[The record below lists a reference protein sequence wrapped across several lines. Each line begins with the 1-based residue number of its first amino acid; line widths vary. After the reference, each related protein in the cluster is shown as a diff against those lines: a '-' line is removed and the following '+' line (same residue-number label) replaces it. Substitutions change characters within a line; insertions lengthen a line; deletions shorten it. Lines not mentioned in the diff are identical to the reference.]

1 MGSSTAAFATPST
14 VRGSGSSSHGAGCS
28 PNTPHAQQTSQ
39 ENSSCVRDFEFDVLE
54 DTLEPLV
61 TEFLDKVKAILK
73 PAQSHLLPTTEDVV
87 SFIITHGASEHIEHD
102 PHQEESEENGS
113 DVFRGYV
120 DGNSGLTAYG
130 LLLGDVFCDLRGV
143 FEKHKTVR
151 IKEIHEAQLRMLRRV
166 HIPSNFGEKFVY
178 GSHRM
183 SSEIRL
189 QLYRKTGRFLGTSWI
204 IMMEIVE
211 DKEGVPLVISDV
223 GTRYDWRFY
232 KQRAAL
238 YQYLGTKTDR
248 VESLKNTLQHGG
260 RMNAEQN
267 NLQRQVIQH
276 FERYKD
282 SRYEDSSKYPPTDK
296 MINFFFTKRWEPG
309 TKKYRESGA
318 VLEDTVV
325 FKIRSFKA
333 VEDDERKPN
342 FCSEYM
348 NDNLLRLKQVFE
360 KGGACAIKIELDEYQ
375 PP

>member
-1 MGSSTAAFATPST
+1 M
-14 VRGSGSSSHGAGCS
+14 RGSGSSSHGAGWS
-28 PNTPHAQQTSQ
+28 PNTPHAQRQTSH

-54 DTLEPLV
+54 DTLKPLV
-61 TEFLDKVKAILK
+61 TEYLDKVKAIVK
-73 PAQSHLLPTTEDVV
+73 PAQSRLLPTTEDVV
-87 SFIITHGASEHIEHD
+87 SFITTHGASEHNEHD
-102 PHQEESEENGS
+102 PHQEDHEENGF

-143 FEKHKTVR
+143 FEKHKPIH
-151 IKEIHEAQLRMLRRV
+151 IKEMHEAQLRMLRRV
-166 HIPSNFGEKFVY
+166 DIPSNFGEKFVY

-267 NLQRQVIQH
+267 DLQRKLIQQV
-276 FERYKD
+276 FESYR
-282 SRYEDSSKYPPTDK
+282 REDGKFSLPPTDSLLNIALNK
-296 MINFFFTKRWEPG
+296 WKELTK
-309 TKKYRESGA
+309 TYRESGA
-318 VLEDTVV
+318 LLEDTVV

-333 VEDDERKPN
+333 VENNENKTK

-360 KGGACAIKIELDEYQ
+360 KGGACAIKIEFDEYQ

>member
-14 VRGSGSSSHGAGCS
+14 VRGSGSSSHGAGWS
-28 PNTPHAQQTSQ
+28 PNTPHAQRQTSQ

-61 TEFLDKVKAILK
+61 NEFLDKVKAILK

-87 SFIITHGASEHIEHD
+87 SFIITHGASEHIEYD
-102 PHQEESEENGS
+102 PHQEDHEENGS

-143 FEKHKTVR
+143 FEKHKTVQV
-151 IKEIHEAQLRMLRRV
+151 KEMHEAQLRMLRRV
-166 HIPSNFGEKFVY
+166 DIPSNFGEKFVY

-260 RMNAEQN
+260 RMNAEQKD
-267 NLQRQVIQH
+267 LQRKLIQQV
-276 FERYKD
+276 FERY
-282 SRYEDSSKYPPTDK
+282 RREDGEYSPTDNMLNLALLK
-296 MINFFFTKRWEPG
+296 WKEL

-333 VEDDERKPN
+333 VENDENKTK

-348 NDNLLRLKQVFE
+348 NDNVLRLKQVFE
-360 KGGACAIKIELDEYQ
+360 KGGACAIKIEPDEYQ